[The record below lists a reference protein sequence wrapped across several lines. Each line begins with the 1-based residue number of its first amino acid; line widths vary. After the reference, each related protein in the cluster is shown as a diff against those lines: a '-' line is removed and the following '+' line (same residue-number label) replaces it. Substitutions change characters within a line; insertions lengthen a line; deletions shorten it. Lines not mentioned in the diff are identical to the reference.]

1 MPQVVIH
8 ISETPDV
15 GAKSALVKKIREA
28 ISRVLQLDIN
38 IGQVI
43 LYESPLA
50 HRKTNDERDPN
61 FVFIQ
66 TFMYPGRTAAL
77 KTELMENFFM
87 LINRYLDVDSE
98 NIHAVI
104 QEIQKEN
111 YFGGIMKRH

>member
-28 ISRVLQLDIN
+28 ISKVLQLDIK

-43 LYESPLA
+43 IYESPMA
-50 HRKTNDERDPN
+50 HRKTSDERDPH

-66 TFMYPGRTAAL
+66 TYIYPGRSAAL
-77 KTELMENFFM
+77 KTELMEHFFM
-87 LINRYLDVDSE
+87 LINRYLNVEPE

-104 QEIQKEN
+104 QEIPQEN
-111 YFGGIMKRH
+111 YFGGIMKQH